1 MSTERPGLLSASPP
15 TDLFDLDHQYF
26 DTVRYFANRLSG
38 CWHLELARP
47 FTHGR
52 ETYRACLRCGMH
64 RGFDTKI
71 WKSSGRFY
79 SPSVERRARL

>member
-1 MSTERPGLLSASPP
+1 MSMQRPDLLSASHP
-15 TDLFDLDHQYF
+15 TELFELDHQYF
-26 DTVRYFANRLSG
+26 ETVRYFANRISS
-38 CWHLELARP
+38 CWHLELTRP

-52 ETYRACLRCGMH
+52 ETYLACLRCGMH
-64 RGFDTKI
+64 RRFDTKT

>member
-1 MSTERPGLLSASPP
+1 MSTQRPGLLSASSP
-15 TDLFDLDHQYF
+15 TELFEVDQYF
-26 DTVRYFANRLSG
+26 NAVRYFANRLSS
-38 CWHLELARP
+38 CWHLELSRP

-64 RGFDTKI
+64 RSFDTKT
-71 WKSSGRFY
+71 WKSSGGFY